1 MKKFKTILITLL
13 SAITMISCMG
23 GTSTMAETENGT
35 NSQQTYYGG
44 DETDEGIGF
53 GGRLAICI
61 IISGVVC
68 FSIAGEY
75 IFHKTTNS
83 SIYTKDTNGKK
94 LIKFTRKEDT
104 FKRKYIVDK
113 NK

>member
-1 MKKFKTILITLL
+1 MRKFKTILITLL

-23 GTSTMAETENGT
+23 GTTTMAETEDSA
-35 NSQQTYYGG
+35 NSQQTYY
-44 DETDEGIGF
+44 DDDTDEGMGL

-61 IISGVVC
+61 IISGLVC
-68 FSIAGEY
+68 CSIAKDY
-75 IFHKTTNS
+75 IFHRTTNS
-83 SIYTKDTNGKK
+83 SIYTKDTNGRN
-94 LIKFTRKEDT
+94 LIKFTRKQDT